1 MSNGERSSSVEGG
14 DYAECPFTISYSTDP
29 SAAAKKRKRE
39 NYDGTRFKLAKS
51 PFSQTGGPVT
61 DNLMNLYYTVEPEK
75 QWQDLGKFSS
85 FLLNEVNY
93 PVKSFIKV
101 ANKATVE
108 QQKSRSNQET
118 NNTEPGDYWVAYI
131 LEIRASDKH
140 HVYILVYWMYWP
152 DELPAGAR
160 IGRKVV
166 QGRQPYHGA
175 NELIASNCMDVINA
189 ASVTGPAIV
198 EQLIESNNEEPVR
211 RWCKCQSYANPDEIF
226 IGCTNPGCM
235 EWMHLKCMVHD
246 ILVKVYEQRVN
257 IGQRPEGGTHPLS
270 TIDTK
275 GREVQHLIDICP
287 KETRAGNHTR
297 MDVRETIVKTE
308 TSTPMLT
315 SFKYKK
321 GRKKEAAGPKPYEG
335 LFEADLK
342 TQCSPP
348 VWEIRDLRKN
358 GGAEDGKSTEAVHC
372 LQCGVLVM

>member
-1 MSNGERSSSVEGG
+1 MSNGERSPSVEGD
-14 DYAECPFTISYSTDP
+14 DYAECPFTISYSTNP
-29 SAAAKKRKRE
+29 SAAEKKRKGD
-39 NYDGTRFKLAKS
+39 NYDGPLFKLAKS

-61 DNLMNLYYTVEPEK
+61 DNPMNLYYTVEPRN
-75 QWQDLGKFSS
+75 QWQRLVKYSS
-85 FLLNEVNY
+85 FLLNCVSY
-93 PVKSFIKV
+93 PVKNFIKV

-118 NNTEPGDYWVAYI
+118 NYTEPGDYWVAYI

-152 DELPAGAR
+152 DELPPGAR

-198 EQLIESNNEEPVR
+198 EQLIESNNEEVQRALYWRQAYDWCTSELWPVR
-211 RWCKCQSYANPDEIF
+211 RWCKCQFHANPDEIF
-226 IGCTNPGCM
+226 IGCTNSGCM

-246 ILVKVYEQRVN
+246 ILMTVYKKRV
-257 IGQRPEGGTHPLS
+257 ILGPRPEGVTH
-270 TIDTK
+270 
-275 GREVQHLIDICP
+275 
-287 KETRAGNHTR
+287 
-297 MDVRETIVKTE
+297 
-308 TSTPMLT
+308 TP
-315 SFKYKK
+315 SKK
-321 GRKKEAAGPKPYEG
+321 GRKKKAAGPKPYEG

-358 GGAEDGKSTEAVHC
+358 GGADDGKSTEAVRC
-372 LQCGVLVM
+372 LLCGVIIM